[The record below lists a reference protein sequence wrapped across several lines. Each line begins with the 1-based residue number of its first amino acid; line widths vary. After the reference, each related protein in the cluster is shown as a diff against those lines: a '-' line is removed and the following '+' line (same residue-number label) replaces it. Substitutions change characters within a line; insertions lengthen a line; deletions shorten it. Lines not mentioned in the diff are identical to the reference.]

1 MVKNYCT
8 RTYLLLAAACL
19 LSFVVVNAFLSRV
32 PLKPNFEISNYN
44 SVIIRNVNQL
54 QVKMTAVTSTTSTT
68 SGTETNASKSIG
80 AIGST
85 LTDKELA
92 WEAIRKF
99 VDETDVI
106 SMEPTK
112 GGVNNIVQY
121 ITLKSGKKL
130 LLRIYNNGF
139 DTPKVEFEHELLR
152 QLNLL
157 QANSQ
162 NKFSF
167 QVRNQTRVAHNHL
180 MNTIQL
186 I

>member
-1 MVKNYCT
+1 MVKTYCT

-19 LSFVVVNAFLSRV
+19 PLSAVNAFLSFV
-32 PLKPNFEISNYN
+32 PLKPNFDTSYYN
-44 SVIIRNVNQL
+44 SVKIRNVNRLQL
-54 QVKMTAVTSTTSTT
+54 KMTAVTSTTSTT
-68 SGTETNASKSIG
+68 SSAETNASKSIG

-99 VDETDVI
+99 VDETNVI
-106 SMEPTK
+106 AMEPTK

-121 ITLKSGKKL
+121 ITLKSGRKL

-167 QVRNQTRVAHNHL
+167 QVRNKQSGT
-180 MNTIQL
+180 
-186 I
+186 

>member
-1 MVKNYCT
+1 MLNYHCT
-8 RTYLLLAAACL
+8 LARLLLLAACL
-19 LSFVVVNAFLSRV
+19 PSFVVTAFLSFGL
-32 PLKPNFEISNYN
+32 PQPTLESTKYN
-44 SVIIRNVNQL
+44 SVIFSNVNKLQL
-54 QVKMTAVTSTTSTT
+54 KMTAVTPTASSATSA
-68 SGTETNASKSIG
+68 ETNASKSIG

-99 VDETDVI
+99 VDETEVI
-106 SMEPTK
+106 AMEPTK

-152 QLNLL
+152 QLNVL
-157 QANSQ
+157 QANSPK
-162 NKFSF
+162 KFSF
-167 QVRNQTRVAHNHL
+167 QVRQRNNSDTLSFHEYEK
-180 MNTIQL
+180 
-186 I
+186 